1 MLKPGGGFA
10 SKERGIQTMHCS
22 SCGKNLGTQGWE
34 GQKEFN
40 DVEEKGWKFC
50 PYCGEPLYNI
60 NNEFHISFEREMT
73 ILKELAAGNKGVRN
87 YDVDI
92 ICIGF

>member
-1 MLKPGGGFA
+1 MKHLIVMNKQSCILTEKGVNYMLKPGCGFA

-34 GQKEFN
+34 GQKGFN

-50 PYCGEPLYNI
+50 PYCGEPLY
-60 NNEFHISFEREMT
+60 
-73 ILKELAAGNKGVRN
+73 K
-87 YDVDI
+87 
-92 ICIGF
+92 

>member
-40 DVEEKGWKFC
+40 DVEEKCWKFC
-50 PYCGEPLYNI
+50 PYC
-60 NNEFHISFEREMT
+60 
-73 ILKELAAGNKGVRN
+73 
-87 YDVDI
+87 
-92 ICIGF
+92 